1 MYIEQLVTVSNL
13 QKVTY
18 KIWLYSELDCLEK
31 TINDDIIAG
40 KWKQLKGKARENW
53 GKLTD
58 DDFDKAEGTREY
70 LVGRVQERYGVAK
83 DDAERQVKEFEKSL

>member
-1 MYIEQLVTVSNL
+1 M
-13 QKVTY
+13 
-18 KIWLYSELDCLEK
+18 
-31 TINDDIIAG
+31 NDDIIAG